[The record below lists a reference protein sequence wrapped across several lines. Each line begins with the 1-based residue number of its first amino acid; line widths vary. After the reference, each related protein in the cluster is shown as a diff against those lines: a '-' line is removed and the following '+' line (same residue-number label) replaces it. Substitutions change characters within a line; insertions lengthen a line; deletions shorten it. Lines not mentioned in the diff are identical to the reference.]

1 MPEVERLLVVDDEA
15 PILHALQRTFEAAGY
30 EVIACADPAEAL
42 DRLREKPFQV
52 LSADYMMPGMTGA
65 EFLAQAKTLQP
76 ETIRILLTAAHDF
89 SAAVDAV
96 NNGEIFRILAKPW
109 NRVELLGTVR
119 QAFDTYALREKNRQ
133 LTAIIQSQNAEL
145 ASLNKGLERLV
156 EQRTTN
162 LLDGMVAVLDYRD
175 TETQWHSRRVSR
187 FTRRLAEQLGIKDA
201 HELRTIEMGALLHDI
216 GKIGV
221 RDAVLLKPGPLD
233 QDEWNEMREHP
244 RLGWALL
251 QRIEFLRDASII
263 VLQHQERFDGRGYPT
278 GLRGE
283 QIVLG
288 ARLFAVADTYDAIT
302 SDRPYRKAQ
311 SHDAAVAE
319 MQRVAGTQLD
329 PQGVGAF
336 CAIPES
342 EWMSIR
348 LEVEK
353 ISMLE
358 QEWGWTP
365 PRRVFEQIRD
375 VAQRRISQPP
385 ASGRYQK
392 PGLEV
397 LGLGDADERRVIP
410 ARAAALEKL
419 QRTLRLLRGPA
430 DDLAEQFRRDL

>member
-1 MPEVERLLVVDDEA
+1 MSGDGVSIRSELERLLVVDDEG

-30 EVIACADPAEAL
+30 EVTACLDPAEAL
-42 DRLREKPFQV
+42 DRLKERPFQV

-65 EFLAQAKTLQP
+65 EFLARARALQP
-76 ETIRILLTAAHDF
+76 ETIRILITAAHDF
-89 SAAVDAV
+89 SAAVDAI

-133 LTAIIQSQNAEL
+133 LTDLVKKQNGEL
-145 ASLNKGLERLV
+145 ADLNRGLEKLV
-156 EQRTTN
+156 QERTTN

-187 FTRRLAEQLGIKDA
+187 FTRRIAEQLGIRDG

-233 QDEWNEMREHP
+233 QEEWHEMREHP

-251 QRIEFLRDASII
+251 QRIEFLRDASVI
-263 VLQHQERFDGRGYPT
+263 VLQHQERYDGRGYPS
-278 GLRGE
+278 GLKGD

-288 ARLFAVADTYDAIT
+288 ARLIAVADTYDAIT

-311 SHDAAVAE
+311 SHDAALVE
-319 MQRVAGTQLD
+319 MQRVAGTHLD
-329 PQGVGAF
+329 PNGVAAF
-336 CAIPES
+336 CALGEQ
-342 EWMSIR
+342 EWLRIR
-348 LEVEK
+348 SEVEK
-353 ISMLE
+353 ISLVE

-365 PRRVFEQIRD
+365 PKRVFEQIRE
-375 VAQRRISQPP
+375 AASKQKQPISQPP
-385 ASGRYQK
+385 DGA
-392 PGLEV
+392 
-397 LGLGDADERRVIP
+397 DAKV
-410 ARAAALEKL
+410 
-419 QRTLRLLRGPA
+419 G
-430 DDLAEQFRRDL
+430 

>member
-1 MPEVERLLVVDDEA
+1 MAEAERLLVVDDEA

-30 EVIACADPAEAL
+30 EVTACADPAEAL
-42 DRLREKPFQV
+42 DRLREKPYQV

-89 SAAVDAV
+89 SAAVDAI

-119 QAFDTYALREKNRQ
+119 QAFDTYALRERNRQ
-133 LTAIIQSQNAEL
+133 LTEIVHSQNAEL
-145 ASLNKGLERLV
+145 AALNKGLERLV
-156 EQRTTN
+156 EERTTN

-187 FTRRLAEQLGIKDA
+187 FTRRIAEQLGVKDA
-201 HELRTIEMGALLHDI
+201 YELRTIEMGSLLHDI

-251 QRIEFLRDASII
+251 QRIEFLRDASAI
-263 VLQHQERFDGRGYPT
+263 VLQHQERFDGRGYPS
-278 GLRGE
+278 GLKGD

-311 SHDAAVAE
+311 PHDAAVAE
-319 MQRVAGTQLD
+319 MQRVAGSQLD
-329 PQGVGAF
+329 PAGVAAF
-336 CAIPES
+336 CELPES
-342 EWMSIR
+342 EWQRIR
-348 LEVEK
+348 AEVEK
-353 ISMLE
+353 ISLLE

-365 PRRVFEQIRD
+365 PKRVFDQIREAA
-375 VAQRRISQPP
+375 VRQKQPISQPP
-385 ASGRYQK
+385 VTA
-392 PGLEV
+392 
-397 LGLGDADERRVIP
+397 P
-410 ARAAALEKL
+410 AETKL
-419 QRTLRLLRGPA
+419 
-430 DDLAEQFRRDL
+430 

>member
-1 MPEVERLLVVDDEA
+1 MGLHPPWIHEEGNVRHVRILHRAGSAGDRSVNPCIAAKVVWGTEREPMPEVERLLVVDDEA

-65 EFLAQAKTLQP
+65 EFLAQAKLLQP

-119 QAFDTYALREKNRQ
+119 QAFDTYSLREKNRQ
-133 LTAIIQSQNAEL
+133 LTAIVQSQNAEL
-145 ASLNKGLERLV
+145 AALNKGLEQLV

-175 TETQWHSRRVSR
+175 
-187 FTRRLAEQLGIKDA
+187 
-201 HELRTIEMGALLHDI
+201 
-216 GKIGV
+216 
-221 RDAVLLKPGPLD
+221 AVLLKPGPLD
-233 QDEWNEMREHP
+233 QDEWHEMREHP

-251 QRIEFLRDASII
+251 QRIEFLRDASVI
-263 VLQHQERFDGRGYPT
+263 VLQHQERYDGHGYPT
-278 GLRGE
+278 GLKGE

-311 SHDAAVAE
+311 PHAAALTE

-329 PQGVGAF
+329 PRGVEAF
-336 CAIPES
+336 CGIAES
-342 EWMSIR
+342 EWLRIR
-348 LEVEK
+348 HEVEK
-353 ISMLE
+353 ISLLE

-365 PRRVFEQIRD
+365 PKRVFEQIRE
-375 VAQRRISQPP
+375 AASKQKAPISQPP
-385 ASGRYQK
+385 STKVG
-392 PGLEV
+392 
-397 LGLGDADERRVIP
+397 
-410 ARAAALEKL
+410 
-419 QRTLRLLRGPA
+419 
-430 DDLAEQFRRDL
+430 

>member
-1 MPEVERLLVVDDEA
+1 MSDMCASCTAPHAQAISSVTPPLAVRWFRGRSGSEMPEIERLLVVDDEA

-52 LSADYMMPGMTGA
+52 LSADYMMPGMSGA

-133 LTAIIQSQNAEL
+133 LTAIGQSQNAEL
-145 ASLNKGLERLV
+145 AALNRGREMLVDERP
-156 EQRTTN
+156 TT
-162 LLDGMVAVLDYRD
+162 LLDGRVAVLDPRD

-187 FTRRLAEQLGIKDA
+187 FPRRIAEEMGVRDA
-201 HELRTIEMGALLHDI
+201 LELRTIEMGALLHDI

-233 QDEWNEMREHP
+233 QDEWHEMREHP

-251 QRIEFLRDASII
+251 QRIEFLRDASVI
-263 VLQHQERFDGRGYPT
+263 VLQHQERYDGRGYPA
-278 GLRGE
+278 GLKGE

-288 ARLFAVADTYDAIT
+288 ARLFAVADPSEGTPNT
-302 SDRPYRKAQ
+302 RPHRKR
-311 SHDAAVAE
+311 H
-319 MQRVAGTQLD
+319 
-329 PQGVGAF
+329 PPGA
-336 CAIPES
+336 
-342 EWMSIR
+342 
-348 LEVEK
+348 
-353 ISMLE
+353 
-358 QEWGWTP
+358 
-365 PRRVFEQIRD
+365 PR
-375 VAQRRISQPP
+375 A
-385 ASGRYQK
+385 
-392 PGLEV
+392 
-397 LGLGDADERRVIP
+397 
-410 ARAAALEKL
+410 
-419 QRTLRLLRGPA
+419 
-430 DDLAEQFRRDL
+430 

>member
-1 MPEVERLLVVDDEA
+1 MSHVEVERLLVVDDEG

-30 EVIACADPAEAL
+30 EVTGCLDPLEAL
-42 DRLREKPFQV
+42 EHLKRRTYQV

-65 EFLAQAKTLQP
+65 EFLALARALQP
-76 ETIRILLTAAHDF
+76 DTVRILLTAAHDF
-89 SAAVDAV
+89 SAAVDAI

-119 QAFDTYALREKNRQ
+119 QAFDTYALREKNRL
-133 LTAIIQSQNAEL
+133 LTAVVQSQNAEL
-145 ASLNKGLERLV
+145 AGLNRGLERLV
-156 EQRTTN
+156 QERTTN

-187 FTRRLAEQLGIKDA
+187 FTRRIAEQLGIADQA
-201 HELRTIEMGALLHDI
+201 QLRTIEIGALLHDI

-233 QDEWNEMREHP
+233 PEEWSEMREHP

-251 QRIEFLRDASII
+251 QRIEFLREASEI
-263 VLQHQERFDGRGYPT
+263 VLQHQERYDGRGYPA
-278 GLRGE
+278 GHRGE

-319 MQRVAGTQLD
+319 MRRVAGTQLD
-329 PQGVGAF
+329 PSGVEAF
-336 CAIPES
+336 CALPEA
-342 EWMSIR
+342 EWLRIR
-348 LEVEK
+348 HEVEK
-353 ISMLE
+353 ISLLE

-365 PRRVFEQIRD
+365 PKRVFDIVREAAMKQK
-375 VAQRRISQPP
+375 QPISQPP
-385 ASGRYQK
+385 PSLDPAS
-392 PGLEV
+392 
-397 LGLGDADERRVIP
+397 A
-410 ARAAALEKL
+410 KL
-419 QRTLRLLRGPA
+419 
-430 DDLAEQFRRDL
+430 

>member
-1 MPEVERLLVVDDEA
+1 MLGATRPLVRWRGDRSGAEMSELERLLVVDDEG

-30 EVIACADPAEAL
+30 EVTACLDPAEAL
-42 DRLREKPFQV
+42 DRLKERPYQV

-65 EFLAQAKTLQP
+65 EFLARARALQP
-76 ETIRILLTAAHDF
+76 ETIRILITAAHDF
-89 SAAVDAV
+89 SAAVDAI
-96 NNGEIFRILAKPW
+96 NNGEIFRILSKPW
-109 NRVELLGTVR
+109 NRLELLGTVR
-119 QAFDTYALREKNRQ
+119 QAFDTYGLRERNRQ
-133 LTAIIQSQNAEL
+133 LTELVQKQNGELAEL
-145 ASLNKGLERLV
+145 NRGLEQLV
-156 EQRTTN
+156 QERTTN

-187 FTRRLAEQLGIKDA
+187 FTRRVAEQLGIHDA
-201 HELRTIEMGALLHDI
+201 YELRTIEMGSLLHDI

-233 QDEWNEMREHP
+233 QDEWHEMREHP

-251 QRIEFLRDASII
+251 QRIEFLRDASVI
-263 VLQHQERFDGRGYPT
+263 VLQHQERYDGRGYPL
-278 GLRGE
+278 GLKGE

-311 SHDAAVAE
+311 SHDAAIAE
-319 MQRVAGTQLD
+319 MRRVSGTQLD
-329 PQGVGAF
+329 PRGVGAF

-365 PRRVFEQIRD
+365 PKRVFEQIRE
-375 VAQRRISQPP
+375 AASKQKQPISQPP
-385 ASGRYQK
+385 LSVP
-392 PGLEV
+392 PGV
-397 LGLGDADERRVIP
+397 KVG
-410 ARAAALEKL
+410 
-419 QRTLRLLRGPA
+419 
-430 DDLAEQFRRDL
+430 